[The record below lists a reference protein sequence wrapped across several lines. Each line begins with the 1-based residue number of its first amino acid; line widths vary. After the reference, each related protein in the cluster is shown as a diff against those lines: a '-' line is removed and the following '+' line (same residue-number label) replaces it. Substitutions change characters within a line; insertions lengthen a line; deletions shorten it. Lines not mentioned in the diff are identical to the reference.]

1 MRYVCILLAA
11 SLLGSGW
18 FPGKLLASTGDS
30 QTKHECEAAYS
41 DLYPSYQRGELER
54 VLDLAETVKT
64 CTSLDRK
71 KLEYAYIA
79 ETDVLVDLNRYEEA
93 LSLSQYVLENN
104 VLQARRSYVSYILGD
119 AAHAAYELGNDALS
133 LHYYHLAVLE
143 SDEIDPLHRAI
154 NQEAL
159 AVLQVRTRNDDAALQ
174 TVLEAIKDLDETSS
188 RAAFKYRASFH
199 QMAAAALL
207 FRCARGVSDYA
218 TWDPA
223 SCPDWSVAMEHQ
235 RMSKNFAEHL
245 EGRERREAE
254 RARVNTDFLV
264 ARYKEEYNRALA
276 LLDTAAYLAREND
289 NDWGLFQAESRRAL
303 IWSDKGEYARAFD
316 IIRRIG
322 RKLHSGEGSPFLPY
336 MLTTQVRI
344 AANAKDKQ
352 VAQRAM
358 QELAALDGDVPDT
371 LYKQA
376 SAAYASVFSNS
387 TGDSSMPFWMLL
399 SIAVGI
405 SVVLQFISTA
415 ARRHEHGVDLFN
427 GRIPF
432 LTALAN
438 PSTRDTSLLPRP
450 TVDTAMPR
458 NGTLLPHLPRTAADA
473 DTPEDETDAPTA
485 YDAGADNQPE
495 THDKDDLDLAGG
507 DGIAWTA
514 DAEWMRSIGIDLDD
528 LPTIQPP
535 EPAAPAPTTLGDLL
549 KAQLKQDPTVP
560 CYDGQGRKTGTI
572 SLPERIINHAAD
584 DRFIA
589 IRMEDRVVIAY
600 RYARPQRL
608 IVRQRPDGTM
618 EKVELDQPVTA
629 VPIAIIDT
637 AA

>member
-1 MRYVCILLAA
+1 
-11 SLLGSGW
+11 
-18 FPGKLLASTGDS
+18 
-30 QTKHECEAAYS
+30 
-41 DLYPSYQRGELER
+41 
-54 VLDLAETVKT
+54 
-64 CTSLDRK
+64 
-71 KLEYAYIA
+71 
-79 ETDVLVDLNRYEEA
+79 
-93 LSLSQYVLENN
+93 
-104 VLQARRSYVSYILGD
+104 
-119 AAHAAYELGNDALS
+119 
-133 LHYYHLAVLE
+133 
-143 SDEIDPLHRAI
+143 
-154 NQEAL
+154 
-159 AVLQVRTRNDDAALQ
+159 
-174 TVLEAIKDLDETSS
+174 
-188 RAAFKYRASFH
+188 
-199 QMAAAALL
+199 
-207 FRCARGVSDYA
+207 
-218 TWDPA
+218 
-223 SCPDWSVAMEHQ
+223 
-235 RMSKNFAEHL
+235 
-245 EGRERREAE
+245 
-254 RARVNTDFLV
+254 
-264 ARYKEEYNRALA
+264 
-276 LLDTAAYLAREND
+276 
-289 NDWGLFQAESRRAL
+289 
-303 IWSDKGEYARAFD
+303 
-316 IIRRIG
+316 
-322 RKLHSGEGSPFLPY
+322 
-336 MLTTQVRI
+336 VRI
-344 AANAKDKQ
+344 AANAKDKR

-387 TGDSSMPFWMLL
+387 TGNSSMPFWMLL

-432 LTALAN
+432 LTALAS

-458 NGTLLPHLPRTAADA
+458 NGTLLPHLPRTAADDDA
-473 DTPEDETDAPTA
+473 AQDETDAPA
-485 YDAGADNQPE
+485 ARDAGADSQPQVDRQPQTDDE
-495 THDKDDLDLAGG
+495 ADLDFAGG

-535 EPAAPAPTTLGDLL
+535 EPTAPAPTTLGDLL
-549 KAQLKQDPTVP
+549 KAQLKQDPAVP

-572 SLPERIINHAAD
+572 SLSDRIINHAAD

-629 VPIAIIDT
+629 VPVAIIDT
-637 AA
+637 PA

>member
-1 MRYVCILLAA
+1 M
-11 SLLGSGW
+11 
-18 FPGKLLASTGDS
+18 
-30 QTKHECEAAYS
+30 
-41 DLYPSYQRGELER
+41 
-54 VLDLAETVKT
+54 
-64 CTSLDRK
+64 
-71 KLEYAYIA
+71 
-79 ETDVLVDLNRYEEA
+79 
-93 LSLSQYVLENN
+93 
-104 VLQARRSYVSYILGD
+104 
-119 AAHAAYELGNDALS
+119 
-133 LHYYHLAVLE
+133 
-143 SDEIDPLHRAI
+143 

-188 RAAFKYRASFH
+188 RAALKYRASFH

-223 SCPDWSVAMEHQ
+223 TCPDWSGAMEHQ
-235 RMSKNFAEHL
+235 RMSKDFAEHL

-264 ARYKEEYNRALA
+264 ARYKQEYNRALA

-303 IWSDKGEYARAFD
+303 IWSDKGDYARAFD

-344 AANAKDKQ
+344 AANAKDKR

-387 TGDSSMPFWMLL
+387 TGNSSMPFWMLL

-432 LTALAN
+432 LTALAS

-458 NGTLLPHLPRTAADA
+458 NGTLLPHLPRTAADDDA
-473 DTPEDETDAPTA
+473 AQDETDAPA
-485 YDAGADNQPE
+485 ARDAGADSQPQ
-495 THDKDDLDLAGG
+495 
-507 DGIAWTA
+507 A
-514 DAEWMRSIGIDLDD
+514 DSQPRRRMMRSIGIDLDD

-535 EPAAPAPTTLGDLL
+535 EPTAPAPTTLGDLL
-549 KAQLKQDPTVP
+549 KAQLKQDPAVP
-560 CYDGQGRKTGTI
+560 CYDGHGRKTGTI
-572 SLPERIINHAAD
+572 SLSDRIINHAAD

-629 VPIAIIDT
+629 VPVAIIDT
-637 AA
+637 PA